1 MTISALG
8 GMQGTGLGLGVGK
21 GRDRVSHWTND
32 MTRAPGFPGTAVYGM
47 KTVSHSIYLISLPF
61 HSQWEGS
68 GLLQC
73 FRIFLGVME
82 E

>member
-32 MTRAPGFPGTAVYGM
+32 MTRAPEECILSSLKGQPSMSAGISSLRKSTGVGFRM
-47 KTVSHSIYLISLPF
+47 
-61 HSQWEGS
+61 
-68 GLLQC
+68 
-73 FRIFLGVME
+73 VMT
-82 E
+82 

>member
-32 MTRAPGFPGTAVYGM
+32 MTRAPGFPGTAVYQN
-47 KTVSHSIYLISLPF
+47 SHQYQLEHLVKCDIP
-61 HSQWEGS
+61 GS
-68 GLLQC
+68 P
-73 FRIFLGVME
+73 
-82 E
+82 